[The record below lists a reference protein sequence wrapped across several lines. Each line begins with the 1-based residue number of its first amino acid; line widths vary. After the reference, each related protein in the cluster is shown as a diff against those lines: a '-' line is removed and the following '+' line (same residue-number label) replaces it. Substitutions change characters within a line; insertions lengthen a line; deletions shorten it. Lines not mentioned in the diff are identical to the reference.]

1 MRDVYQML
9 HQFDKM
15 KENFQRIPD
24 QVHQEIKTYIDS
36 ILNEIQV
43 QYDQTIEKLRDNWSV
58 LKGKLHD
65 LGAGYNNLVKMVS
78 GDEKAD
84 SEDRA
89 KVIIEDILQGVR
101 VRVQSDIE
109 RFTVIFIEKK
119 LAVVY
124 IECEDNERK

>member
-1 MRDVYQML
+1 ML